1 MAGISASEW
10 KRTHEMTLPSGNT
23 GEFKR
28 VALMDLIAQGGI
40 PDTLSG
46 LAAEISNKDK
56 IAALTVED
64 LKKYVGVV
72 NIVVKAAFVTP
83 KVADVVGP
91 DTLAVSEVDYVDR
104 LEIFKWA
111 NGAATTLRP
120 FRPESQ
126 KRAFDAS

>member
-83 KVADVVGP
+83 KVADVAGP

-126 KRAFDAS
+126 KRTFDAS